1 MFSEGMTSQ
10 PGIQGD
16 KNEHLSYQGGF
27 RFFFSFI
34 CLIFPTHNSEMGGKV
49 GIVGCCGWKG
59 SHLLGVYNVKAVN
72 SWNTGMSCAL
82 PGAGSCLSA
91 RAAA

>member
-27 RFFFSFI
+27 RFFLVLF
-34 CLIFPTHNSEMGGKV
+34 V
-49 GIVGCCGWKG
+49 
-59 SHLLGVYNVKAVN
+59 
-72 SWNTGMSCAL
+72 
-82 PGAGSCLSA
+82 
-91 RAAA
+91 